1 MTAHPKIGPAQLRRQ
16 AAIYIRQSSPG
27 QVINNR
33 ESTLRQYGLVER
45 AVDLGWDRSQVVIFD
60 EDLGVSASGSVTR
73 LDFER
78 LVAEV
83 GLGRIGLVLGLEVSR
98 LARNN
103 RDWYRL
109 LDLCAMVETLVG
121 DSEGIYHPGSY
132 DDRLVLGLKGTISEA
147 ELHLIRSRLQ
157 GGIREKARRGELRVQ
172 LAVGYDYDTA
182 GHVILSPDE
191 AVRSTIS
198 LIFSKF
204 QERGSAR
211 QAASYFAE
219 ANLPLPYRRPGDPA
233 TGWHPPSFAAVYRIL
248 NNPTYA
254 GAYAYGRSRTERNLD
269 EAGKLVSRRLSLLD
283 NEWEVLI
290 EDHHEGYI
298 TMEQYRANLRQL
310 RANVKPRRGEAGGAV
325 REGRGLL
332 QGIIRCGVCGRR
344 MTVVYSGR
352 ANQPHRYLCRKA
364 HRLPTDPRCQ
374 SLGGVGVDQAVAG
387 AFLQVLAPASVE
399 AAVGALQ
406 DAESRWQAELGQR
419 GLLVEQ
425 ARFEAGRARRQYD
438 RVEPENRLVARSL
451 ERVWEEALSEV
462 VAREAELDRFRRT
475 KATALCDE
483 EIDWLRSA
491 GVDLKQLWEA
501 PTTTGRDRK
510 QLLRCLVTEVIVTAD
525 RTQGVMAIK
534 VIWVG
539 GRVTPLACKIRQS
552 GDHRF
557 ATDEETL
564 DLMAKLAP
572 GHDDTQIARVF
583 NTKGLR
589 TGRDNVFTAERVAH
603 LRRRLGLGPPEVPL
617 QDADQ
622 SQWVSA
628 RAAAAELGVTE
639 SSITR
644 WAREGFLEANQAT
657 PYAPWRIRITDDV
670 RARLVPDVP
679 PGWVGLDQAAR
690 ILGRSKQTIVHWVQS
705 GKLPV
710 VQVVSGKRKGLR
722 INVSSQVDGLFE

>member
-1 MTAHPKIGPAQLRRQ
+1 MTAHPKIGPTQLRRQ

-233 TGWHPPSFAAVYRIL
+233 TGWHPASFAAVYRIL

-310 RANVKPRRGEAGGAV
+310 RANVKPRPGEAGGAV

-438 RVEPENRLVARSL
+438 RVEPENRLVAKPRACLGGGPERGGGPRS
-451 ERVWEEALSEV
+451 
-462 VAREAELDRFRRT
+462 
-475 KATALCDE
+475 
-483 EIDWLRSA
+483 
-491 GVDLKQLWEA
+491 
-501 PTTTGRDRK
+501 
-510 QLLRCLVTEVIVTAD
+510 
-525 RTQGVMAIK
+525 
-534 VIWVG
+534 
-539 GRVTPLACKIRQS
+539 
-552 GDHRF
+552 
-557 ATDEETL
+557 
-564 DLMAKLAP
+564 
-572 GHDDTQIARVF
+572 
-583 NTKGLR
+583 
-589 TGRDNVFTAERVAH
+589 
-603 LRRRLGLGPPEVPL
+603 
-617 QDADQ
+617 
-622 SQWVSA
+622 
-628 RAAAAELGVTE
+628 RA
-639 SSITR
+639 
-644 WAREGFLEANQAT
+644 
-657 PYAPWRIRITDDV
+657 
-670 RARLVPDVP
+670 
-679 PGWVGLDQAAR
+679 
-690 ILGRSKQTIVHWVQS
+690 
-705 GKLPV
+705 
-710 VQVVSGKRKGLR
+710 
-722 INVSSQVDGLFE
+722 